1 MRTLA
6 DMTEEERAN
15 CIGMW
20 CVYETPVGKE
30 RAIYEKTQAGA
41 PVSMLFEP
49 GYGRF
54 EAENENITLCFN
66 LPRAWMPDGQPP
78 AGEWEEAEYLGNYKG
93 MTNVYHFD
101 GDPTHRRWIG
111 DWEEA

>member
-1 MRTLA
+1 MTTLA
-6 DMTEEERAN
+6 DLTSEERAQ
-15 CIGMW
+15 CQGMW
-20 CVYETPVGKE
+20 CVYETPVGEE

-66 LPRAWMPDGQPP
+66 LPRAWAPDGTPP
-78 AGEWEEAEYLGNYKG
+78 AGEWEYAERLSMGVTAVYLCGKEN
-93 MTNVYHFD
+93 
-101 GDPTHRRWIG
+101 PTHRQWIG
-111 DWEEA
+111 KWEEV